1 MTAKKYEIVTRNS
14 IVHNGKKLYKIRALK
29 DFVNVLGEQI
39 RTGELGG
46 YVQSEDNLSQ
56 EGDCWIFGKA
66 KVYDDAKVFDNACV
80 YGTAEVFDKAEICDN
95 ACVSGSA
102 KIYGNAKIYDNA
114 YVCNAAEVY
123 GNAEI
128 FDEAQICD
136 YSQVYEN
143 AIVSSATW
151 VFGNARIYGNAKICE
166 KAEIYGNAEVK
177 GNVFIYG
184 DATVCCVAK
193 ISGNKKVK
201 TGKYIVK
208 SLNIDEAFNEIKP
221 VCDKIDFINKAIL
234 CRNFDLEKSNFPV
247 EGNYTE
253 SLISQFAEYSE
264 LADFFYI
271 HGCIG
276 FTSKEMEIY
285 DLLLQCRKIYEKLK
299 VKIDK

>member
-1 MTAKKYEIVTRNS
+1 MPTEKYEIITRNS
-14 IVHNGKKLYKIRALK
+14 IVHNGRTLYRIRALK

-39 RTGELGG
+39 RKGELGG
-46 YVQSEDNLSQ
+46 YVESENNLSQ
-56 EGDCWIFGKA
+56 EGDCWISGKA
-66 KVYDDAKVFDNACV
+66 KVYDDANVFDNACV
-80 YGTAEVFDKAEICDN
+80 YGAAEVFDKAEICNN
-95 ACVSGSA
+95 ACISGSA
-102 KIYGNAKIYDNA
+102 KIYNNAKIYDNA

-128 FDEAQICD
+128 FDKAQICD
-136 YSQVYEN
+136 YSQIYDN

-184 DATVCCVAK
+184 DATVCGVAK

-221 VCDKIDFINKAIL
+221 VCDKIDFINKAI
-234 CRNFDLEKSNFPV
+234 KSNYPV
-247 EGNYTE
+247 EENYIK
-253 SLISQFAEYSE
+253 SLFSKFVEYSE
-264 LADFFYI
+264 LADFFHI

-276 FTSKEMEIY
+276 FTCKEIEFY
-285 DLLLQCRKIYEKLK
+285 DLLLQSREIYENIK